1 MVEKVSKPDKPDKQK
16 KDMLKNAEKLLK
28 DKKKNK

>member
-1 MVEKVSKPDKPDKQK
+1 VSKPDKPDVSKSK

-28 DKKKNK
+28 DKRKSNK